1 MRSVSVRSVTFDLP
15 AVGSVRSHT
24 AEVQS
29 VRQARA
35 RPVAPSVRTWSVAG
49 ALGLGSGL
57 GLGLGLVAPSVR
69 TWSVAGANWDRA
81 VQPRVTRGHSH
92 ALYVEERSA
101 REDAAWAPH
110 SGSETTAGRSCVVV
124 RCLIVAADD
133 CGGSGVR

>member
-35 RPVAPSVRTWSVAG
+35 RP
-49 ALGLGSGL
+49 
-57 GLGLGLVAPSVR
+57 VAPSVR